1 MESLILTRY
10 LFSLDDVRH
19 SLFIEILD
27 KNYEK
32 ALYWTYELYWS
43 GYEDDTFTFLITN
56 LYELMYDVNEEFH
69 NRIKKEYED
78 WLEDNSKYENIG
90 NIVVNLCF
98 RNYKISKFVNAYFN
112 IQCNDELKEEFNTN
126 LYINLQKSD
135 VNDYLTEQGNYT
147 LLKKV
152 YKYELRTETNIL
164 FDSIIDK
171 EKQREELLK
180 NWEYYAYKCPYWKNK
195 FDEHNAEITENKIT
209 FINVEEEEKFYNSYN
224 LEIDEQS
231 KDIQNIAIGINSK
244 ELDLK
249 SFLEKYGGKII
260 TKKIKK
266 NKK

>member
-1 MESLILTRY
+1 M
-10 LFSLDDVRH
+10 
-19 SLFIEILD
+19 
-27 KNYEK
+27 
-32 ALYWTYELYWS
+32 
-43 GYEDDTFTFLITN
+43 
-56 LYELMYDVNEEFH
+56 
-69 NRIKKEYED
+69 KE
-78 WLEDNSKYENIG
+78 
-90 NIVVNLCF
+90 
-98 RNYKISKFVNAYFN
+98 
-112 IQCNDELKEEFNTN
+112 ELKTN

-135 VNDYLTEQGNYT
+135 VNDYLTKQNNYK
-147 LLKKV
+147 LLNKV

-231 KDIQNIAIGINSK
+231 KDIQNIAIGINNK